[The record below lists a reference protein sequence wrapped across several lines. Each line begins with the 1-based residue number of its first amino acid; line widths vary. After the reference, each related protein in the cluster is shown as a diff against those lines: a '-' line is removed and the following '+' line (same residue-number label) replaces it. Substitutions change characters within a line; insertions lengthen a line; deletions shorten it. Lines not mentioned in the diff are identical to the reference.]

1 MTRSLEIGTHND
13 SPDSPAGSRGGA
25 SVVSEGSITVTS
37 TTPPQPL
44 PANWTQDMQGLCL
57 GHYVIDRPLGV
68 GGMAAVL
75 LATDTQLDR
84 KVALKI
90 LPPAVATDPD
100 TLERFHHEARCAA
113 KLDHENI
120 ARVFASGEDQGLHFI
135 AFEYVE
141 GLDLKSLIETRGKLE
156 PREALPLIYQ
166 ACLGLEHAATKGM
179 VHRDIKPSNLVLMP
193 GGKLKVI
200 DMGLARNLDQSAE
213 SGMTRSGVTL
223 GTFDYLSPEQ
233 AIDPRVADARSDIY
247 SLGCTLYHLLTGKPP
262 VPEGSPAL
270 KLTHHQNIKPTD
282 PRNFAPGLSS
292 RVVRFMEVMLAK
304 KPADRFRD
312 FKQLK
317 DALEALAAR
326 EGIEIPGLV
335 LPKRKRRK
343 TLTPLLVAASLA
355 IAGLLAFI
363 SFQNRLIDTP
373 SNKVTDDRS
382 ADSHSQQVRP
392 DSPAETTPPA
402 IVAKFETE
410 NATPEE
416 LAAWLKSHTGA
427 DRMELVLHGDIDL
440 ARLGEY
446 GDNLLRVRARELVI
460 RSAHPG
466 NKATLR
472 YHHDGRAVS
481 GTLSLLHVE
490 AEVLKMDG
498 IRFILDSRDSPV
510 SLRGLTVASTTPTT
524 MALDRC
530 EWIQAGNTFDQRHRV
545 TSIEILGGPG
555 STIHAQIKESVFLG
569 FREALPDEQ
578 DQPGLISLFDAATG
592 GQDAITRKGFVPELR
607 IEQCLFGPHATAIRC
622 IAWPDHPLVHDRE
635 TNQGASPSMPD
646 APGTQGAMAMDMPP
660 MPGMIPRVE
669 GDGRVTLINNS
680 FLTGMG
686 ERVIALQESVTAL
699 IGMRR
704 CLVASSG
711 STDKATLL
719 FAGGQS
725 SRPRFQGKD
734 NRYYL
739 VAPYFHGGGDDQR
752 DESLPSFQQRLIQ
765 GKSGADDSLTLDASP
780 WELER
785 PLETLAEAEIAL
797 EPEKAASGNLGP
809 KLATMFQPSPLNTS
823 LRWQEKAGERFAGT
837 ERYGG
842 VAFYKSADKKMATPT
857 RRLVIAGM
865 QDQTRNIHPS
875 IDHALTHARS
885 GDTILVHHDGPLPLT
900 SVQIDRPGFT
910 VTLRPDTGSRPELTW
925 QPPGDDPSW
934 LKLDGASVRLED
946 LPISLESPAGAGS
959 ALLAQVSRQGQ
970 LTLKDCLVTLKGD
983 SRRVA
988 LAGMR
993 EPEGMVRAEN
1003 AFRAA
1008 QPSRLVLDSC
1018 LVRGKGRIAHLDISR
1033 SLEVEIRQ
1041 SAIAVAG
1048 GVFQV
1053 DVDAS
1058 ETGSPSLSARI
1069 HQSFILTGSSAILL
1083 RNRPERP
1090 QATLNLRTI
1099 ETHWICL
1106 CDTDA
1111 TLVEYAGTSPRKD
1124 KLNEIWGSTRSWYW
1138 KFSAPFVAKDPIS
1151 GRTEDFGTAETMVD
1165 SLEIS
1170 REQWVESIPAGA
1182 EKQVAWESWCLS
1194 DLAWAEK
1201 LKDPTPILPTRA
1213 GGLEVR

>member
-1 MTRSLEIGTHND
+1 
-13 SPDSPAGSRGGA
+13 
-25 SVVSEGSITVTS
+25 
-37 TTPPQPL
+37 
-44 PANWTQDMQGLCL
+44 MQGLRL

-141 GLDLKSLIETRGKLE
+141 GLDLKSLLDSRGKLS
-156 PREALPLIYQ
+156 PHEAIPLIYQ
-166 ACLGLEHAATKGM
+166 ACLGLEHAASKGM

-213 SGMTRSGVTL
+213 SGMTRSGITL

-233 AIDPRVADARSDIY
+233 AIDPRAADARSDIY

-282 PRNFAPGLSS
+282 PRNFAPNLSS
-292 RVVRFMEVMLAK
+292 RTVRLLDVMLAK
-304 KPADRFRD
+304 KPTDRFRD
-312 FKQLK
+312 FKHLK
-317 DALEALAAR
+317 DAIEVLASR
-326 EGIEIPGLV
+326 EGFDIPGIV
-335 LPKRKRRK
+335 LPKRRRQN
-343 TLTPLLVAASLA
+343 LTPLLVASGVA
-355 IAGLLAFI
+355 IAGLLAII
-363 SFQNRLIDTP
+363 SFLARPVENP
-373 SNKVTDDRS
+373 EKSNTDDR
-382 ADSHSQQVRP
+382 
-392 DSPAETTPPA
+392 PAEYSAAPTQPRVDPSPENPSHPP
-402 IVAKFETE
+402 VVVKFETE

-416 LAAWLKSHTGA
+416 LAIWLKAHSGA

-446 GDNLLRVRARELVI
+446 GDNLLRARAKELVI

-472 YHHDGRAVS
+472 YHHDGRAIS

-490 AEVLKMDG
+490 AEVLKMEG
-498 IRFILDSRDSPV
+498 IRFILDSRDSAV

-524 MALDRC
+524 MVLERC

-545 TSIEILGGPG
+545 TSIELLGGPG
-555 STIHAQIKESVFLG
+555 STIHAQIRESVFLG

-578 DQPGLISLFDAATG
+578 DQPAIIALFDAATG
-592 GQDAITRKGFVPELR
+592 GQDAITRKGFVPEIR

-622 IAWPDHPLVHDRE
+622 IAWPDHPLVRDRE
-635 TNQGASPSMPD
+635 ATNASSSMPD

-660 MPGMIPRVE
+660 MPGMPPRVE

-680 FLTGMG
+680 FQTGMG
-686 ERVIALQESVTAL
+686 ERVIALQESVSAL
-699 IGMRR
+699 ISMRR
-704 CLVASSG
+704 CLVAGSG
-711 STDKATLL
+711 SNDKATLL

-725 SRPRFQGKD
+725 PRPRFLGKD

-739 VAPYFHGGGDDQR
+739 VGPYFQGSGEDLRDD
-752 DESLPSFQQRLIQ
+752 SLSSFQQRLTQ
-765 GKSGADDSLTLDASP
+765 GKSGNDDSITLDASP

-785 PLETLAEAEIAL
+785 PLETLTEAEIAL
-797 EPEKAASGNLGP
+797 APEKAAAGNLGP
-809 KLATMFQPSPLNTS
+809 RLAAMFQPSPLSNS
-823 LRWQEKAGERFAGT
+823 LRWQEKAGERFAGA
-837 ERYGG
+837 ERFGG
-842 VAFYKSADKKMATPT
+842 VAFYKSADKKAAAPT

-865 QDQTRNIHPS
+865 QDQSRNIHPS

-885 GDTILVHHDGPLPLT
+885 GDTILIHHDGPLPLT

-910 VTLRPDTGSRPELTW
+910 ITLRPDAGSKPELVW

-934 LKLDGASVRLED
+934 LKLDGSSVRLED
-946 LPISLESPAGAGS
+946 FPIILETSAGTGA

-970 LTLKDCLVTLKGD
+970 FTLKDCLVTLKGD
-983 SRRVA
+983 PRRAA
-988 LAGMR
+988 LGGMR
-993 EPEGMVRAEN
+993 EPSGMVRAED

-1008 QPSRLVLDSC
+1008 QPSRLVLEGC
-1018 LVRGKGRIAHLDISR
+1018 LVRGRGRVAHLDISR

-1041 SAIAVAG
+1041 SAIAVSG
-1048 GVFQV
+1048 GLFQV

-1058 ETGSPSLSARI
+1058 EIGSPTLSARI
-1069 HQSFILTGSSAILL
+1069 HQSLILTGSSALLL
-1083 RNRPERP
+1083 RNKPERP

-1099 ETHWICL
+1099 
-1106 CDTDA
+1106 DTYWVSAESDSP
-1111 TLVEYAGTSPRKD
+1111 LVEYAGSAPRKD
-1124 KLNEIWGSTRSWYW
+1124 RLNEIWESTRSSYW
-1138 KFSAPFVAKDPIS
+1138 NFTIPFAAKDPLT
-1151 GRTEDFGTAETMVD
+1151 GRNEEFGTAESMLD
-1165 SLEIS
+1165 SLEIT
-1170 REQWVESIPAGA
+1170 R
-1182 EKQVAWESWCLS
+1182 ESWVQGLPTGALKPAVWETWNLP

-1201 LKDPTPILPTRA
+1201 LKEPSPVIPTRA
-1213 GGLEVR
+1213 GGLVENR